1 MDLLSSISLSALQFG
16 WNWKTSSCQRKHEKK
31 QEPAPDVRLGVSWAA
46 QLYAQA
52 FSDPCTPI
60 CNSRLGNM
68 MAIFQ
73 HLKNCHRAK
82 HVGKDVKKELQAK
95 MTTTS
100 DSPSKGPSGDSSSG
114 NFLKVTV
121 RESHRYSITTEKY
134 FPHSALTPDG
144 FYQSLL
150 PPGLL
155 SPSSTTD
162 SE

>member
-1 MDLLSSISLSALQFG
+1 MTQHQKPDTGGTDCPAFTLTGRMTRANTVPLGDSPSPATRLSPGYTSTPPLTAAFLLNTEGS
-16 WNWKTSSCQRKHEKK
+16 
-31 QEPAPDVRLGVSWAA
+31 
-46 QLYAQA
+46 QL
-52 FSDPCTPI
+52 
-60 CNSRLGNM
+60 
-68 MAIFQ
+68 
-73 HLKNCHRAK
+73 AK

>member
-1 MDLLSSISLSALQFG
+1 MYLSEILTVMNKFFRSPGPLSLILILRG
-16 WNWKTSSCQRKHEKK
+16 
-31 QEPAPDVRLGVSWAA
+31 
-46 QLYAQA
+46 
-52 FSDPCTPI
+52 
-60 CNSRLGNM
+60 
-68 MAIFQ
+68 
-73 HLKNCHRAK
+73 AK

-144 FYQSLL
+144 FYQSHAQKVKWCGDRCGYVDINWNYQNVTSQLVDIRKFTIKQ
-150 PPGLL
+150 
-155 SPSSTTD
+155 SSYI
-162 SE
+162 